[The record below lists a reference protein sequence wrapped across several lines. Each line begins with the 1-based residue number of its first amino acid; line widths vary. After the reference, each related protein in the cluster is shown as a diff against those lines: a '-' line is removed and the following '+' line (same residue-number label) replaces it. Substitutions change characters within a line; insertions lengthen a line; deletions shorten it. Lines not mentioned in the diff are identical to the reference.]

1 MAAVRASSYR
11 RLAREGKGRRHIP
24 LDRNQT
30 VSDQLAEAA
39 DRLSSMADKVAG
51 FAISSS
57 LLLTFAC
64 LKDIGDWV
72 KHQPWQFAVGTFVA
86 GCIYV
91 AAVLWLYFQEL
102 QVRAMSDSFYRPAGW
117 GASVV
122 DVGSMSWHRSLH
134 RYRYCRSLWSQPR
147 TLVTSPRRNN
157 MARRP
162 PRRLRLVAYGALAR
176 TLAIASP
183 SPLEL
188 PSTTCR
194 SAAYPRGTR
203 CGSPPWT
210 PQLGGKRALCVGFY
224 SRDLHAWIVKL

>member
-1 MAAVRASSYR
+1 MGEASALAVR
-11 RLAREGKGRRHIP
+11 GRHFR
-24 LDRNQT
+24 
-30 VSDQLAEAA
+30 S
-39 DRLSSMADKVAG
+39 
-51 FAISSS
+51 
-57 LLLTFAC
+57 
-64 LKDIGDWV
+64 
-72 KHQPWQFAVGTFVA
+72 
-86 GCIYV
+86 
-91 AAVLWLYFQEL
+91 WLYLCRCGLVALFSRITSPSHVE
-102 QVRAMSDSFYRPAGW
+102 SFYRPAGW